1 MSYKFLEIVSDE
13 NVLELLGEKKGVLTY
28 QYIQL
33 IEKINCTVSFEQT
46 ALNKLL
52 KDGIVKEK
60 IF

>member
-28 QYIQL
+28 QYIQS